1 MVPEQARTMLE
12 TAKTIAIVGVLD
24 KPDRPSYGV
33 AKYLLDNSDYDLYFV
48 NPVVKE
54 LFGKPVY
61 PTLADVPV
69 DIDIVDVFRKT
80 SELPQVFE
88 AAFDK
93 QAKNIWLQLGIS
105 DPVLAADAEARGISV
120 VMDRCIKVDFQN
132 L

>member
-1 MVPEQARTMLE
+1 
-12 TAKTIAIVGVLD
+12 VGVSD

-33 AKYLLDNSDYDLYFV
+33 AKYLLDNSAYDLYFV

-80 SELPQVFE
+80 SDLPQVFE
-88 AAFDK
+88 AAYAK

>member
-1 MVPEQARTMLE
+1 MVPEKARTMLG
-12 TAKTIAIVGVLD
+12 TSKTIAIVGVSD

-33 AKYLLDNSDYDLYFV
+33 AQYLLENTDYDLYFV
-48 NPVVKE
+48 NPVVTE

-69 DIDIVDVFRKT
+69 EIDIVDIFRKA
-80 SELPQVFE
+80 SDLPQVFE
-88 AAFDK
+88 AAYAK

-105 DPVLAADAEARGISV
+105 DAELAAQAESRGISV
-120 VMDRCIKVDFQN
+120 VMDRCIKVDIQN

>member
-1 MVPEQARTMLE
+1 MVPDKARAMLE
-12 TAKTIAIVGVLD
+12 TSRTIAIIGVSD

-61 PTLADVPV
+61 PTLANVPA

-80 SELPQVFE
+80 SDLPQVFE
-88 AAFDK
+88 ASYAK

-105 DPVLAADAEARGISV
+105 DPILAADAEARGISV